1 MILDNPNLDKTIP
14 IEQTMPIG
22 ANQLTE
28 LTKIL
33 QEYKAGKANLERR
46 VIAAENWWKLRNS
59 TEEQSASEL
68 MTNGFTSRS
77 AWLHN
82 VIVTKHADAMEA
94 YPEPNVLPREMG
106 DKGEARM
113 LSDII
118 PCILEQND
126 FEKTYSDVMWRKT
139 KGGTGVY
146 KVVWNKN
153 KHNGLGDIEV
163 SCVNL
168 LNLFWEAGIT
178 DIQKSRYVFQTE
190 LYDKDLLK
198 EMYPEQLKDGVKGDA
213 FTAAKFL
220 YDDHVKTDN
229 KATVIECYY
238 HKYVEGKNTLQ
249 YIKYVGDKVLYATEN
264 DMEPVADPFTG
275 EQKPPMAVTGL
286 YDHGLYP
293 YVFDALY
300 PIEGSPCGY
309 GYIDIGQSPQTL
321 IDVLETCFARN
332 ARAGA
337 MPRYF
342 GRNGSSINE
351 EEFLD
356 LSKTIVHV
364 EGNLNEDYIRKI
376 DVGSIDGS
384 YMNLMQW
391 AVDELRE
398 TSGNNETATGGVPS
412 GVTSGAAIAA
422 IQAASGKGSKD
433 ATKGSYRAFGKVV
446 ELCIELIRQFYTMP
460 RKFRVLGQ
468 FGAEQYITYTN
479 EKLQAQQQQGFGDDM
494 GMRLP
499 VFDVKISAQTKNV
512 YTKVTQNELALQF
525 FNLGFCNPQMT
536 DQSLMCLDMMDF
548 DGKDAIMQ
556 KISQNGTMFDKLQQ
570 YMQMSLTLAQ
580 VAAPQ
585 YVQQIAMDMQ
595 ATTGQAPQMPQGG
608 AVELTQTDS
617 MTGMSKEEAP
627 TVEKARAQAEAASQ
641 PNL

>member
-1 MILDNPNLDKTIP
+1 MILDNPNLDKTTQ

-22 ANQLTE
+22 ANQLTK

-33 QEYKAGKANLERR
+33 QEYKAGKSNLERR

-59 TEEQSASEL
+59 IEEKSSSE
-68 MTNGFTSRS
+68 MMADGFTSRS

-94 YPEPNVLPREMG
+94 YPEPNILPREMG

-126 FEKTYSDVMWRKT
+126 FENTYSDVMWRKT

-264 DMEPVADPFTG
+264 DMEPVSDPFTG
-275 EQKPPMAVTGL
+275 EQKAPMAVTGL

-309 GYIDIGQSPQTL
+309 GYIDIGQSPQVL

-446 ELCIELIRQFYTMP
+446 EICIELIRQFYTMP
-460 RKFRVLGQ
+460 RKFRVLGKY
-468 FGAEQYITYTN
+468 GSEQYITYTN

-494 GMRLP
+494 GMRMP

-570 YMQMSLTLAQ
+570 YMQMSLMLAQ

-595 ATTGQAPQMPQGG
+595 ATTGQVPQMPQGG

>member
-1 MILDNPNLDKTIP
+1 MILDNPNLDKTTQ

-22 ANQLTE
+22 ANQLTK

-33 QEYKAGKANLERR
+33 QEYKAGKSNLERR

-59 TEEQSASEL
+59 IEEKSSSE
-68 MTNGFTSRS
+68 MMADGFTSRS

-94 YPEPNVLPREMG
+94 YPEPNILPREMG

-126 FEKTYSDVMWRKT
+126 FENTYSDVMWRKT

-264 DMEPVADPFTG
+264 DMEPVSDPFTG
-275 EQKPPMAVTGL
+275 EKKAPMAVTGL

-309 GYIDIGQSPQTL
+309 GYIDIGQSPQVL

-446 ELCIELIRQFYTMP
+446 EICIELIRQFYTMP
-460 RKFRVLGQ
+460 RKFRVLGKY
-468 FGAEQYITYTN
+468 GSEQYITYTN

-494 GMRLP
+494 GMRMP

-570 YMQMSLTLAQ
+570 YMQMSLMLAQ

-595 ATTGQAPQMPQGG
+595 ATTGQVPQMPQGG

>member
-1 MILDNPNLDKTIP
+1 MILDNPNLDKTTQ

-22 ANQLTE
+22 ANQLTK

-59 TEEQSASEL
+59 IEEKSSSE
-68 MTNGFTSRS
+68 MMADGFTSRS

-94 YPEPNVLPREMG
+94 YPEPNILPREMG

-126 FEKTYSDVMWRKT
+126 FENTYSDVMWRKT

-220 YDDHVKTDN
+220 YDDHVNTDN

-264 DMEPVADPFTG
+264 DMDPVADPFTG

-309 GYIDIGQSPQTL
+309 GYIDIGQSPQVL

-446 ELCIELIRQFYTMP
+446 EICIELIRQFYTMP
-460 RKFRVLGQ
+460 RKFRVLGKY
-468 FGAEQYITYTN
+468 GSEQYITYTN

-494 GMRLP
+494 GMRMP

-570 YMQMSLTLAQ
+570 YMQMSLMLAQ

-595 ATTGQAPQMPQGG
+595 ATTGQVPQMPQGG
-608 AVELTQTDS
+608 AVKLTQTDS